1 MEKGRKPTNFNGR
14 ISAAVSQRE
23 MGRRKGRKQTQ
34 KTLISTHE
42 NCHIGEEAEERKG
55 EGFFACYLLTSLSPR
70 FKGQTYI
77 GFTVNPRRRI
87 RQHNGEIGSGAWR
100 TKRKRPWEMV
110 LCIYGFPTNVAAL
123 QFLRAFYLKVIF
135 LLPITCLPVKGGE
148 LELAARYF
156 SFEWA
161 WQHPAKSLAVRAAA
175 ASFKSVSG
183 LANKIKLAYTMLTL
197 PAWRS
202 FNLTMNFFSTKYQI
216 YIFGCPA
223 LPEQKR
229 TQVRSMD
236 ELPCYDRN
244 ACLNDEFSSDEECE
258 VSGSF
263 EPASEESSR
272 TVHDSP
278 GNHCSF
284 EGNMHIQ
291 RNHEDN
297 SSCELNEC
305 SEKREQDQRQTFF
318 VLDNDYSV
326 RASSSFVTDS
336 CDIAGYAEAGQKC
349 SDVSPDKLSIA
360 TLLSDKEPIST
371 EASLGTVSYIEDG
384 QKSLGMAPQKQSTA
398 TSISDKEPFSV
409 EGPSIQ
415 RKVEV
420 IDILTPSPCYIA
432 NTGSKE
438 RRPAVLS

>member
-1 MEKGRKPTNFNGR
+1 
-14 ISAAVSQRE
+14 

-42 NCHIGEEAEERKG
+42 NCQIGGEAEERKG

-123 QFLRAFYLKVIF
+123 QF
-135 LLPITCLPVKGGE
+135 
-148 LELAARYF
+148 
-156 SFEWA
+156 EWA
-161 WQHPAKSLAVRAAA
+161 WQHPVKSLAVRVAA
-175 ASFKSVSG
+175 ASFKSISG

-197 PAWRS
+197 PAWQS
-202 FNLTMNFFSTKYQI
+202 LNLTMNFFSTKYQI
-216 YIFGCPA
+216 YISGCPT
-223 LPEQKR
+223 LPEQQR

-236 ELPCYDRN
+236 ELPCYNWN
-244 ACLNDEFSSDEECE
+244 ACLNDEIEADEEFE

-263 EPASEESSR
+263 EPSTSEESTR

-278 GNHCSF
+278 SNHCSF
-284 EGNMHIQ
+284 EENMHIEMNQ
-291 RNHEDN
+291 KDN

-305 SEKREQDQRQTFF
+305 SEEREQDQRQTFL
-318 VLDNDYSV
+318 VLDNDYSFG
-326 RASSSFVTDS
+326 ASSSFVTDS
-336 CDIAGYAEAGQKC
+336 CDIAGYTEAGQKC
-349 SDVSPDKLSIA
+349 AYVSPDKLSIA
-360 TLLSDKEPIST
+360 TFLSDKEPFST
-371 EASLGTVSYIEDG
+371 EASWDTVSYIEDG
-384 QKSLGMAPQKQSTA
+384 QKSLDMAHQKQLTA
-398 TSISDKEPFSV
+398 TSSSDKEPFSV
-409 EGPSIQ
+409 EGPSIR

-420 IDILTPSPCYIA
+420 IDIFTPSPCYRV
-432 NTGSKE
+432 NTGSKK
-438 RRPAVLS
+438 RRPAVYPEIIDLTNSPMFV